1 MKDMTKKLL
10 EMVSDLFGEPDGAYN
25 IREDGACAGRKS
37 SRNVEIVSKTDK
49 PGIDIRV
56 KPGTAGE
63 KIYIPA
69 CVTHSNVDDLVY
81 NDFYIGE
88 GADVTIVAGCGV
100 HTEGEEESRH
110 NGIHRFFVEKGAHV
124 VYLEKHVGIGNGS
137 GQRII
142 NPETYIRAG
151 RGQLDGNGYHSD
163 QGSGFHQSRHPG
175 RLSGKRPP
183 DHPGEAHDPR
193 VPGGGNQF

>member
-1 MKDMTKKLL
+1 MWRLSPKPINP
-10 EMVSDLFGEPDGAYN
+10 VS
-25 IREDGACAGRKS
+25 I
-37 SRNVEIVSKTDK
+37 SRVE
-49 PGIDIRV
+49 
-56 KPGTAGE
+56 PGTAGE

-69 CVTHSNVDDLVY
+69 CVTHSNVNDLVY

-100 HTEGEEESRH
+100 HTEGEEESRPQRH
-110 NGIHRFFVEKGAHV
+110 SPFLCGKGCPCR
-124 VYLEKHVGIGNGS
+124 YLEKHVGIGNGS

-142 NPETYIRAG
+142 NPETYIELAE
-151 RGQLDGNGYHSD
+151 DSSMEMDTTAD

-175 RLSGKRPP
+175 RLSGDAHL

>member
-1 MKDMTKKLL
+1 M
-10 EMVSDLFGEPDGAYN
+10 
-25 IREDGACAGRKS
+25 
-37 SRNVEIVSKTDK
+37 
-49 PGIDIRV
+49 
-56 KPGTAGE
+56 
-63 KIYIPA
+63 
-69 CVTHSNVDDLVY
+69 Y

-151 RGQLDGNGYHSD
+151 RGELDGKGYHSD
-163 QGSGFHQSRHPG
+163 QGSGFHQPRHPG
-175 RLSGKRPP
+175 RLSGKTPAL
-183 DHPGEAHDPR
+183 DHPGR
-193 VPGGGNQF
+193 SS

>member
-88 GADVTIVAGCGV
+88 GADVTC
-100 HTEGEEESRH
+100 SRL
-110 NGIHRFFVEKGAHV
+110 R
-124 VYLEKHVGIGNGS
+124 
-137 GQRII
+137 QC
-142 NPETYIRAG
+142 
-151 RGQLDGNGYHSD
+151 
-163 QGSGFHQSRHPG
+163 
-175 RLSGKRPP
+175 
-183 DHPGEAHDPR
+183 
-193 VPGGGNQF
+193 